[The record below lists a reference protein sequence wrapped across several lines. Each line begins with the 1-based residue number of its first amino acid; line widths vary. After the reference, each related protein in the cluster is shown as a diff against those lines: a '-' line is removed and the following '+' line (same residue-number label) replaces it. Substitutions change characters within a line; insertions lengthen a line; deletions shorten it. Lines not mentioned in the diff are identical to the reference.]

1 LDCENIPNGI
11 DEIFLAL
18 AYPFL
23 FECLVYYPSI
33 FAMISIYW
41 WEHMWDWWEQMR
53 KARDQQ
59 GRKHSAA

>member
-53 KARDQQ
+53 KAR
-59 GRKHSAA
+59 